1 MNKILVATHGYFAN
15 GIKSS
20 IKLLTGVEENI
31 YFLNAYVNDES
42 IDKQIEHFFQSASE
56 ENEIIIFTDLYGGSV
71 TQKIIAY
78 ASTIKRKVHLISGF
92 NLPVILEVVLSTK
105 KLTDQLLEEMVAD
118 SQKQMKLIELSHLS
132 KQETEKDNNEDLF
145 FN

>member
-118 SQKQMKLIELSHLS
+118 SQKQMKLIELSNLS

>member
-78 ASTIKRKVHLISGF
+78 ASSIKRKVHLISGF

>member
-78 ASTIKRKVHLISGF
+78 ASSIKRKVHLISGF

-105 KLTDQLLEEMVAD
+105 KLTDQLLKEMVAD
-118 SQKQMKLIELSHLS
+118 SQKQMKLIELSNLS

>member
-78 ASTIKRKVHLISGF
+78 ASSIKRKVHLISGF

-118 SQKQMKLIELSHLS
+118 SQKQMKLIELSNLS

>member
-56 ENEIIIFTDLYGGSV
+56 ENEIIIFTDLYGESV

-78 ASTIKRKVHLISGF
+78 ASSIKRKVHLISGF

-118 SQKQMKLIELSHLS
+118 SQKQMKLIELSNLS

>member
-1 MNKILVATHGYFAN
+1 M
-15 GIKSS
+15 
-20 IKLLTGVEENI
+20 
-31 YFLNAYVNDES
+31 
-42 IDKQIEHFFQSASE
+42 EHFFQSASE

-78 ASTIKRKVHLISGF
+78 ASSIKRKVHLISGF

-118 SQKQMKLIELSHLS
+118 SQKQMKLIELSNLS

>member
-1 MNKILVATHGYFAN
+1 
-15 GIKSS
+15 
-20 IKLLTGVEENI
+20 
-31 YFLNAYVNDES
+31 
-42 IDKQIEHFFQSASE
+42 
-56 ENEIIIFTDLYGGSV
+56 
-71 TQKIIAY
+71 
-78 ASTIKRKVHLISGF
+78 VHLISGF

-118 SQKQMKLIELSHLS
+118 SQKQMKLIELSNLS